1 MASSESAA
9 PRVPLSL
16 RVPASVLAAI
26 ESYAE
31 ARGLSKTD
39 SFLHFLQKGMEAED
53 LSSQLEGI
61 RSELSALRKA
71 VNRTSVN
78 RSQELRAVRDAIA
91 QSAERFPAIKKAY
104 LFGSFARED
113 FDEESD
119 IDIRIERDGGARLTL
134 RELAHFAD
142 SIERAT
148 GRSVDVVSSR
158 TISDPGLAAAIERDK
173 ELVYEREAR

>member
-78 RSQELRAVRDAIA
+78 RSQELHAVRDAIA

-119 IDIRIERDGGARLTL
+119 IDIRIERDGGARL

>member
-1 MASSESAA
+1 MQTMYSHQ
-9 PRVPLSL
+9 V
-16 RVPASVLAAI
+16 
-26 ESYAE
+26 
-31 ARGLSKTD
+31 
-39 SFLHFLQKGMEAED
+39 ED
-53 LSSQLEGI
+53 LSLYQILVNECKVYGSAAAVA
-61 RSELSALRKA
+61 SELSALRKA

-78 RSQELRAVRDAIA
+78 RSQELHAVRDAIA

-119 IDIRIERDGGARLTL
+119 IDIRIERDGGARFTL